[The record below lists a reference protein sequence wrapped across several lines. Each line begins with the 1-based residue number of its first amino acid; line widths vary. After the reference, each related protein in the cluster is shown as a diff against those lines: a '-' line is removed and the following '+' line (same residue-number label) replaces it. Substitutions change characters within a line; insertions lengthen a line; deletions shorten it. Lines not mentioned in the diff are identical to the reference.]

1 MYKISWAR
9 KNDKFHRTFVIVPDV
24 YALFETYFIINGY
37 GVNDGCAPIDI
48 KVTNLDGDVV
58 DMSKGLADA
67 AGQGTYS
74 SKR

>member
-9 KNDKFHRTFVIVPDV
+9 KNDKFHKTFVIVPDV
-24 YALFETYFIINGY
+24 YALFSVYHVVTGY
-37 GVNDGCAPIDI
+37 GRNDGSSPVDI
-48 KVTNLDGDVV
+48 VVTNLSGHVV

-74 SKR
+74 SR